1 MNRISEEEI
10 TNIRNRADI
19 VEVVG
24 RYVSLKKQGRNF
36 VAVCPFHDDHN
47 PSMSISPEKQIYKC
61 FVCGAGGNVFTFVQ
75 NFENVSFQEAVQ
87 KVADSVG
94 IHIELVTTKA
104 DSVYD
109 KKTLSQFDIM
119 DESIRFLNYQLTSQ
133 DGIDAMEYLKNRGI
147 TLEAIKYFDV
157 GFDKENQLSN
167 FLLKKGYQ
175 AKELETLDLI
185 RQHEERYYD
194 VFHNRVVFPI
204 HDSLGKPLGFSGRA
218 FQSEEQVKYINS
230 KETQIYRKGDVLYNY
245 HRAKDTARKSEEV
258 FLVEGVIDVVAFYL
272 AGIKNV
278 VASLGTAF
286 TKEQMRL
293 LRLLAKKVVLCYD
306 GDKAGRMASYKVGK
320 LLIQNRLNFEFV
332 KTLDGLD
339 PDDFRRK
346 HGNELFTTAI
356 EKRMT
361 WIEFLMDYLPETYD
375 VSNYS
380 DKKKYALEIAQ
391 EISKL
396 EDDFDRE
403 NYFQRLATTTGFTIE
418 VLKQSVSQSGKI
430 EEFQTRNQEQKR
442 KSSTRIERAEYT
454 IIAQLLSSKEAC
466 GYFQKDLGFL
476 LNAQLNKVVLLV
488 LDYYRNHDTMNV
500 ADLMSILDEESI
512 SIVTDISES
521 EMYPLHFDKKIL
533 AEAINIVKVALIDS
547 KMKEIRAE
555 LNKVAKDNGLS
566 EELIA
571 LKRERDKLI
580 HLKEE

>member
-10 TNIRNRADI
+10 TNIRSRADI
-19 VEVVG
+19 VEVIG
-24 RYVSLKKQGRNF
+24 RYISLKKQGRNF

-87 KVADSVG
+87 KVAASVG
-94 IHIELVTTKA
+94 IQIELTTSKM

-109 KKTLSQFDIM
+109 KKTLAQFEIM
-119 DESIRFLNYQLTSQ
+119 DESIHFLNYQLTSQ
-133 DGIDAMEYLKNRGI
+133 DGKEAMEYLKNRGI
-147 TLEAIKYFDV
+147 SSEAIKYFDI

-175 AKELETLDLI
+175 DKELETLDLI
-185 RQHEERYYD
+185 RKHEERYYD

-218 FQSEEQVKYINS
+218 FKSEEQVKYINS
-230 KETQIYRKGDVLYNY
+230 KETEIYRKGNVLYNY
-245 HRAKDTARKSEEV
+245 HRAKDTARKNEEV

-272 AGIKNV
+272 AGKRNV

-306 GDKAGRMASYKVGK
+306 GDKAGRMASYKVGQ
-320 LLIQNRLNFEFV
+320 LLAQNRLNFEFV
-332 KTLDGLD
+332 KSLEGMD
-339 PDDFRRK
+339 PDDFLK
-346 HGNELFTTAI
+346 KYGNEIFTKAVG
-356 EKRMT
+356 KRMT
-361 WIEFLMDYLPETYD
+361 WVEFLLEYLPETYD

-380 DKKKYALEIAQ
+380 DKKKYALEISQ
-391 EISKL
+391 EIGKL
-396 EDDFDRE
+396 EDAFDKE
-403 NYFQRLATTTGFTIE
+403 NYFQRLANATGFTMD
-418 VLKQSVSQSGKI
+418 VLKQTVVQQGGI
-430 EEFQTRNQEQKR
+430 EEVATKSIARKKR
-442 KSSTRIERAEYT
+442 TINRTERAEYT
-454 IIAQLLSSKEAC
+454 IIAQLLASKEAC
-466 GYFQKDLGFL
+466 VQFQKDLGFL
-476 LNAQLNKVVLLV
+476 LSARLNKVVLLI

-500 ADLMSILDEESI
+500 ADLMSILDEDSI
-512 SIVTDISES
+512 SIVSDISES
-521 EMYPLHFDKKIL
+521 EMYPLLADKKIL

-555 LNKVAKDNGLS
+555 LSKVTRDKGLS
-566 EELIA
+566 EELIT